1 MRKSNRLLGALAIT
15 TVLGLTAAACGSS
28 KSSSSSAAPTTAA
41 AAATTTAAAGAGTTV
56 AAGSDTTVAGGTAT
70 TAAAGSATTAG
81 GAASGGTCEAGTPK
95 AATTPTETA
104 TGAGKNIGLLFDVT
118 GRGDK
123 SFNDGAAAG
132 VDKAKKDFGVT
143 DTESTPA
150 ASDGSDRPDRIKQ
163 LATGNSPLIVAVG
176 FLWDSAVAKAAA
188 DYPNKHFAIIDDVVV
203 NNNGTPDDA
212 TDDKPFPNVRNMVF
226 AAEQSSFLVGVAA
239 ACASKDGKIGFIG
252 GVQIPLIQAFEAG
265 FVAGVKYINKAA
277 TVEVKYISQP
287 PDFTGFN
294 DAAKGKSTAAAMYSS
309 GIDVIY
315 HAAGGTGKGLFA
327 AAVEAGKP
335 GSIWAIGVDT
345 DQYQSVDPAQQPYI
359 LTSALKN
366 VNVATY
372 GAIADELNGK
382 FKGEIKS
389 YDLSNDGVGYAISN
403 PAINAFAGT
412 IEKAKADIISG
423 KIKVPTTPS

>member
-1 MRKSNRLLGALAIT
+1 MRKSNRLLSALTIT
-15 TVLGLTAAACGSS
+15 TVLGLTAAACSSDS
-28 KSSSSSAAPTTAA
+28 KSSSSVAPTTTAA
-41 AAATTTAAAGAGTTV
+41 AAGATTAAAST
-56 AAGSDTTVAGGTAT
+56 DT
-70 TAAAGSATTAG
+70 TAAAGSATTAGG

-95 AATTPTETA
+95 ADTTPTETA

-176 FLWDSAVAKAAA
+176 FLWDAAVTQAAA

-265 FVAGVKYINKAA
+265 FVAGVKYVNNAA

-315 HAAGGTGKGLFA
+315 HAAGGTGKGLFE

-335 GSIWAIGVDT
+335 GSVWAIGVDT

-366 VNVATY
+366 VDVATY

-389 YDLSNDGVGYAISN
+389 YDLSNGGVGYATSN
-403 PAINAFAGT
+403 KAIDAYAGT

>member
-1 MRKSNRLLGALAIT
+1 MRKSNRLLSALAIT

-28 KSSSSSAAPTTAA
+28 SKSSSSTAA
-41 AAATTTAAAGAGTTV
+41 STTTAAAVSTTAAAGTATT
-56 AAGSDTTVAGGTAT
+56 AAAGTAT

-81 GAASGGTCEAGTPK
+81 GGTASGTCEAGTPK
-95 AATTPTETA
+95 ADAVPTETA
-104 TGAGKNIGLLFDVT
+104 KGAGKNIGLLFDVT

-143 DTESTPA
+143 GTESTPTA
-150 ASDGSDRPDRIKQ
+150 TDGSDRPDRIKQ

-176 FLWDSAVAKAAA
+176 FLWDAAVSQAAA

-239 ACASKDGKIGFIG
+239 ACASKNGKIGFIG
-252 GVQIPLIQAFEAG
+252 GVQIPLIQTFEAG

-389 YDLSNDGVGYAISN
+389 YDLSNGGVGYAISN
-403 PAINAFAGT
+403 KAIDAYAGT

-423 KIKVPTTPS
+423 KIKVPTSPS

>member
-1 MRKSNRLLGALAIT
+1 MRKSNRLLSALTIT
-15 TVLGLTAAACGSS
+15 TVLGLTAAACGSDS
-28 KSSSSSAAPTTAA
+28 KSASTTAA
-41 AAATTTAAAGAGTTV
+41 PTTTAAAVNTTAAAGTDTTA
-56 AAGSDTTVAGGTAT
+56 AAGSDTTA
-70 TAAAGSATTAG
+70 AG
-81 GAASGGTCEAGTPK
+81 GAASGGACEAGTPK
-95 AATTPTETA
+95 ADATPTETA

-132 VDKAKKDFGVT
+132 VDKAKQDFGVT
-143 DTESTPA
+143 DTESTPT

-163 LATGNSPLIVAVG
+163 LADSNSPLIVAVG
-176 FLWDSAVAKAAA
+176 FLWDSAVAQAAA
-188 DYPNKHFAIIDDVVV
+188 DYPDKHFAIIDDVVV

-265 FVAGVKYINKAA
+265 FVAGVKYINTAA

-287 PDFTGFN
+287 PDFSGFN

-315 HAAGGTGKGLFA
+315 HAAGGSGKGLFE

-372 GAIADELNGK
+372 EAIADELNSK

-389 YDLSNDGVGYAISN
+389 YDLSNGGVGYAISN
-403 PAINAFAGT
+403 KAIDAYAGT